1 VNGKVSLVS
10 VGEAQPHDTD
20 LPIIVAALAERGV
33 QADINHWDNA
43 AVDWSQYEAAIVR
56 SPWDYHRRYTE
67 FVEWLQHVSMLTRLH
82 NSADLIT
89 WNTNKV
95 YLGELAE
102 VGLPIIPTTYIAG
115 AEQLVLFTTDG
126 GLNGDVVVKPTVS
139 AGSNNTERHVGDP
152 VVAAAHI
159 ASLLDAGM
167 VAMVQPYQGSIDAQ
181 GETGLLYFNGQYS
194 HAFRKGAI
202 LATGENVKN
211 GLFVVEDIGGR
222 DAAPDE
228 LAVAESV
235 LSYVRER
242 WGSAPLYARVD
253 LVRNAQN
260 EPVLMELELA
270 EPSLFLHTAEGAA
283 ERFAEAVL
291 AVL

>member
-1 VNGKVSLVS
+1 MRLVSLVS

-20 LPIIVAALAERGV
+20 LPLIIAALAERGV

-43 AVDWSQYEAAIVR
+43 VVDWSQYEAAIVR
-56 SPWDYHRRYTE
+56 SPWNYHRRYTE
-67 FVEWLQHVSMLTRLH
+67 FVEWLQRVSTLTRLH
-82 NSADLIT
+82 NTGELIT
-89 WNTNKV
+89 WNTNKA

-102 VGLPIIPTTYIAG
+102 AGLPVIPTTYIAG

-139 AGSNNTERHVGDP
+139 AGSNNTERHVNDP

-167 VAMVQPYQGSIDAQ
+167 VTMVQPYQDAIDAQ
-181 GETGLLYFNGQYS
+181 GETGLLYFNGEYS

-235 LSYVRER
+235 LTYVRQR